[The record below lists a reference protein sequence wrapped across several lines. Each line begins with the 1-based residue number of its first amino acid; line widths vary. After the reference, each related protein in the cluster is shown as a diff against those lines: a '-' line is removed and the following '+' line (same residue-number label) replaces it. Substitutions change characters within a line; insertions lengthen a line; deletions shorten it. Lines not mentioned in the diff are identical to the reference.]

1 MATPML
7 EQYNEIK
14 KQNPDCLL
22 LFRLGD
28 FYEGF
33 AEDAKVLS
41 KVLALT
47 LTGRGERENR
57 VAMAGIPHHAL
68 KNYLPKLIKAG
79 YKVAIADQ
87 MEEPIAGQ
95 LVKREV
101 TKIIT
106 AGTILDENEIELD
119 KNNYIASIYLTSNRG
134 LNAWGLSYADV
145 STGEFK
151 LNQYVNSGKEKNIPP
166 SELIMELFRISPSE
180 IIIQSSL
187 INSFKE
193 YFPSFNL
200 VGIDDRQYFT
210 NELKNDLLKYYDI
223 VSFKSF
229 GLDDYEV
236 GLISSAK
243 LLDYV
248 KVNRKLNT
256 PKLQPLTLLE
266 SDKFMYL
273 DKDTILNLEILSDL
287 RGANS
292 QFTIFNVL
300 NHCMTG
306 MGQRLL
312 RQWII
317 RPLKNADDINERLD
331 RVDFFFKNPDIAN
344 EVIQNLNN
352 VPDLDRLISKIS
364 GKSANA
370 RDLKF
375 LSTGLS
381 NSIKTLEVLNS
392 KEFSSKDLSELKDSV
407 IRSIENTIKDDP
419 AITITEGD
427 IIKDG
432 VNKELDDL
440 RKVSGS
446 GNDFLKTLESDEIK
460 RTGISSLKIRYNR
473 VFGYYIEISNSN
485 LDKVPSNYIRKQTLV
500 NAERFITEELKT
512 WEEKILSASE
522 LINQKEYQIFEEL
535 RDKVIENF
543 NLISKLSKTIAEID
557 VFLNF
562 AQIAIKNNYN
572 KPKIFNDHLL
582 NSTKIINSRHPV
594 VENFMKEA
602 FIPNDVNFIP
612 KTQEFIMLTGPNM
625 SGKSTYIRQVAIIFL
640 MAQIGSFVP
649 CDSAEIPVC
658 DRIFTRV
665 GASDNLAQGESTF
678 MVEMLETANI
688 LNNATSKSIVILD
701 EIGRGTSTYDGMA
714 IAWSVSE
721 FIAKKIQC
729 RTMFA
734 THYHDLL
741 LLEDLFDNIKN
752 FNIQVIESGSEVTFM
767 HKIEKGGLN
776 KSYGIHVAKLAGIPT
791 EVIKRAEKVQFQFQK
806 KSIKSYIEKH
816 NLVNESQIGLMNQ
829 QSNQVKVDENPLKKE
844 LENLDINSLTPIN
857 ALNKLKEL
865 QEIAQK

>member
-7 EQYNEIK
+7 EQYEKIK
-14 KQNPDCLL
+14 RQNPDCLL

-33 AEDAKVLS
+33 AEDAKILS

-57 VAMAGIPHHAL
+57 VPMAGIPHHAL

-87 MEEPIAGQ
+87 MEEPVAGQ

-119 KNNYIASIYLTSNRG
+119 KNNYIASIYLSSNRG
-134 LNAWGLSYADV
+134 LNSWGLSFADV
-145 STGEFK
+145 STGEFR
-151 LNQYVNSGKEKNIPP
+151 LSQYINSGKEKNMPP
-166 SELIMELFRISPSE
+166 SELIMELFRINPSE
-180 IIIQSSL
+180 IILPASL
-187 INSFKE
+187 SASFKE
-193 YFPSFNL
+193 SFPSYNIA
-200 VGIDDRQYFT
+200 GIDETQYFV
-210 NELKNDLLKYYDI
+210 NELKEELLKYFGI

-229 GLDDYEV
+229 GLEDYDT
-236 GLISSAK
+236 GIISAGK
-243 LLDYV
+243 LLDYI
-248 KVNRKLNT
+248 KSNRKLNT
-256 PKLQPLTLLE
+256 PKLQPLALLE
-266 SDKFMYL
+266 SDKYMYL
-273 DKDTILNLEILSDL
+273 DKDTILNLEILSDNK
-287 RGANS
+287 GGSS
-292 QFTIFNVL
+292 QYTIFNVL
-300 NHCMTG
+300 NNCKSG

-312 RQWII
+312 RQWIL
-317 RPLKNADDINERLD
+317 RPLKTIEGINHRLD
-331 RVDFFFKNPDIAN
+331 SVEYFYNNN
-344 EVIQNLNN
+344 EISNEISQNLNN

-375 LSTGLS
+375 LAVGLT
-381 NSIKTLEVLNS
+381 NAIKSIEILKSPELNTA
-392 KEFSSKDLSELKDSV
+392 DLQTLKDSV
-407 IRSIENTIKDDP
+407 IGSIEKTIKDEP
-419 AITITEGD
+419 AITITEGG

-432 VNKELDDL
+432 IDSELDEL
-440 RKVSGS
+440 RKISGS
-446 GNDFLKTLESDEIK
+446 GNQFLKDLEVKEIE
-460 RTGISSLKIRYNR
+460 RTGISTLKIRYNR
-473 VFGYYIEISNSN
+473 VFGYYIEITNSN
-485 LDKVPSNYIRKQTLV
+485 KDKVPDNYIRKQTLV
-500 NAERFITEELKT
+500 NAERYITEELKT

-522 LINQKEYQIFEEL
+522 LINQKEYQIFEKL
-535 RDKVIENF
+535 REEVINNF
-543 NLISKLSKTIAEID
+543 NIISNLSKVIAEID
-557 VFLNF
+557 VYHNF
-562 AQIAIKNNYN
+562 AEIAIKNNYV
-572 KPKIFNDHLL
+572 KPKIFDDPLMY
-582 NSTKIINSRHPV
+582 STKIINSRHPV
-594 VENFMKEA
+594 VENFMKEG
-602 FIPNDVNFIP
+602 FIPNDIEFKP
-612 KTQEFIMLTGPNM
+612 KLQEFIMLTGPNM

-649 CDSAEIPVC
+649 CDSAEIPIC

-688 LNNATSKSIVILD
+688 LNNATSKSLVILD

-721 FIAKKIQC
+721 FIAKKLHC
-729 RTMFA
+729 RTLFA

-741 LLEDLFDNIKN
+741 LLEDLFENIKN
-752 FNIQVIESGSEVTFM
+752 YNIQVIESGSEITFM

-776 KSYGIHVAKLAGIPT
+776 KSYGIHVAKLAGIPL
-791 EVIKRAEKVQFQFQK
+791 EVINRAEKVQIQFQK

-816 NLVNESQIGLMNQ
+816 NLVSEAQIGLMGR
-829 QSNQVKVDENPLKKE
+829 SASPVSKETDKLKQE
-844 LENLDINSLTPIN
+844 IESININSLTPID